1 MTRSLIALV
10 LLFPSLWSC
19 APTVPASYSSHQ
31 SMHSHEPSLKEL
43 LQTGPSLVQAS
54 AAEEALYRLIMDYRK
69 SKGLPSIPW
78 SKSLTY
84 VAKLH
89 VRDLDTHVFPP
100 PANKHSWSGDG
111 PWKSVDYTPDHAQ
124 AQLMWDKPAELTNY
138 KGSGFEIATI
148 QPGGATAQNALTSW
162 KASKLHNA
170 VIVNEN
176 VWEKIAWQAIGVGI
190 YRDHAVVWFGR
201 DVDPE

>member
-1 MTRSLIALV
+1 MKRFLIVLF

-19 APTVPASYSSHQ
+19 ATTLPSPYSSQ
-31 SMHSHEPSLKEL
+31 QNTRTREPSLKEM
-43 LQTGPSLVQAS
+43 LQAGPALVQAS
-54 AAEEALYRLIMDYRK
+54 AAEETLYRLIMDYRK
-69 SKGLPSIPW
+69 SKGLPSIPL

-89 VRDLDTHVFPP
+89 VRDLDTHAFAP

-111 PWKSVDYTPDHAQ
+111 PWKSVNYTPDHAQ
-124 AQLMWDKPAELTNY
+124 AQLMWDKPSELTRY
-138 KGSGFEIATI
+138 QGSGFEIATT

-170 VIVNEN
+170 VMVNAN
-176 VWEKIAWQAIGVGI
+176 VWETISWQAIGVGI